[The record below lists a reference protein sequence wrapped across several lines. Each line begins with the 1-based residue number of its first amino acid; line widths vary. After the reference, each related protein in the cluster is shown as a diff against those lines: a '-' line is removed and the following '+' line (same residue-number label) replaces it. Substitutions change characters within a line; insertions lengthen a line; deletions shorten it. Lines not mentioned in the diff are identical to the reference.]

1 MVRSTTKCDFH
12 RNRRHFISRSF
23 PKGNQN
29 VCACACL
36 CFKTLEVYGILNIN
50 IIIFLT
56 INFQR
61 RESLTKIILVFM
73 EFHIPFAII
82 SMVHG
87 CSFVLALG

>member
-1 MVRSTTKCDFH
+1 MVRSTTNCDFH
-12 RNRRHFISRSF
+12 RNKRTLHQQKF
-23 PKGNQN
+23 PNGNQN
-29 VCACACL
+29 VCACL
-36 CFKTLEVYGILNIN
+36 CVKTLKVYGILNIK

-61 RESLTKIILVFM
+61 RESLTKIIIVFM
-73 EFHIPFAII
+73 EFQYSFAII